1 MPQNKP
7 IPKIKGEFILGN
19 LRQMKA
25 NPFQA
30 LCDWQRDYGD
40 LVSFR
45 LAIRH
50 FYLISHPKL
59 IEQALIKQ
67 SDIFVKMY
75 DPKKPTGLALVLGQG
90 LVTSQGE
97 LWQRQRRLMQPVFQR
112 SNLASL
118 HSQIVAAGNNLLA
131 RWRLLGDG
139 AQVNLA
145 DEMMQV
151 TLEVITQTMFSTSVL
166 DKIEHIAPA
175 LDTLLRYAAKS
186 VMNPLRMPLSIPTQA
201 NREFNAAIAVLDDVI
216 YGLIGQRRNQAAAHN
231 DLLDMLLNASDENGE
246 LMSDKQV
253 RDEVITIFT
262 AGHETTANLLT
273 WTLYLLAR
281 HPDVLAKLRHELDT
295 LLQGKIPTAE
305 NLQQLV
311 YTRAVLNESMRL
323 RPPVGIMMR
332 KITKDTEID
341 GYSLKRGRLA
351 MFSIYNI
358 HHHPDFWPQ
367 PERFDP
373 ERFLS
378 DENRRFSF
386 MPFGTGERICIGN
399 HFALL
404 ESQLLLSMII
414 QHFDLQLLN
423 TDEAEIEMAV
433 TLKPKGGVPA
443 KLAVRNRQT
452 MPSGEP
458 SDTCTDI
465 KT

>member
-7 IPKIKGEFILGN
+7 IPKIKGEFLLGN

-40 LVSFR
+40 LASFR
-45 LAIRH
+45 LATRH

-67 SDIFVKMY
+67 SDTFVKMY

-118 HSQIVAAGNNLLA
+118 HSQIVTAGNNLLA

-175 LDTLLRYAAKS
+175 LDTALRYAAKS
-186 VMNPLRMPLSIPTQA
+186 VMNPLRIPLSIPTQA
-201 NREFNAAIAVLDDVI
+201 NREFNAASALLDEVI
-216 YGLIGQRRNQAAAHN
+216 YGIIQQRRTQKTVHN
-231 DLLDMLLNASDENGE
+231 DLLAMLLNASDDNGE
-246 LMSDKQV
+246 LMSDKQI
-253 RDEVITIFT
+253 RDEVTTIFS
-262 AGHETTANLLT
+262 AGHETTANLLR

-281 HPDVLAKLRHELDT
+281 HPDVLAKLRQELDT
-295 LLQGKIPTAE
+295 LLQGKTPTADD
-305 NLQQLV
+305 LQPLV
-311 YTRAVLNESMRL
+311 YTRAVLNESMRF

-332 KITKDTEID
+332 RITKDTEID
-341 GYSLKRGRLA
+341 GYSLKQGRLA
-351 MFSIYNI
+351 IFSIYNI
-358 HHHPDFWPQ
+358 HHHPDFWQQ
-367 PERFDP
+367 PEQFDP
-373 ERFLS
+373 ERFLNG
-378 DENRRFSF
+378 ENRRFSF

-404 ESQLLLSMII
+404 ESQILLSMIL
-414 QHFDLQLLN
+414 QRFDVQVLN
-423 TDEAEIEMAV
+423 TEEAEVEMAV
-433 TLKPKGGVPA
+433 TLKPKGGIPVRL
-443 KLAVRNRQT
+443 LAR
-452 MPSGEP
+452 SEP
-458 SDTCTDI
+458 
-465 KT
+465 

>member
-1 MPQNKP
+1 MPKNKT
-7 IPKIKGEFILGN
+7 IPKIKGEFLLGN

-25 NPFQA
+25 NSFQA

-40 LVSFR
+40 LASFR
-45 LAIRH
+45 LATRH

-59 IEQALIKQ
+59 VEQALIKR

-75 DPKKPTGLALVLGQG
+75 DPKKPTGLGLVLGQG

-118 HSQIVAAGNNLLA
+118 LPQIVIAGNNLLNK
-131 RWRLLGDG
+131 WRLLDEESE
-139 AQVNLA
+139 VNLA
-145 DEMMQV
+145 DEMMRV

-166 DKIEHIAPA
+166 DKIDRIAPA

-186 VMNPLRMPLSIPTQA
+186 VMNPLRIPLCIPTEA
-201 NREFNAAIAVLDDVI
+201 NREFNAANALLDEVI
-216 YGLIGQRRNQAAAHN
+216 YGIIGQRRGQATKHN
-231 DLLDMLLNASDENGE
+231 DLLDMLLNASDDHGG
-246 LMSDKQV
+246 LMSDKQI

-273 WTLYLLAR
+273 WTLYLLAH
-281 HPDVLAKLRHELDT
+281 HPDVLAKLRQELDA
-295 LLQGKIPTAE
+295 LLQGEIPTAE
-305 NLQQLV
+305 ELQQLI
-311 YTRAVLNESMRL
+311 YTRALLNESMRL

-332 KITKDTEID
+332 KIVKDTEID
-341 GYSLKRGRLA
+341 GYSLKQGRLA
-351 MFSIYNI
+351 IFSIYNI
-358 HHHPDFWPQ
+358 HHHPDFWQQ
-367 PERFDP
+367 PEKFDP

-404 ESQLLLSMII
+404 ESQILLSIII
-414 QHFDLQLLN
+414 QNFDLQLLN

-443 KLAVRNRQT
+443 KISARSR
-452 MPSGEP
+452 
-458 SDTCTDI
+458 
-465 KT
+465 